1 MSRKNKSSSTNRK
14 NLIFGQIY
22 AGKGTLNYVVRWQS
36 FKNITLQQRKDMASM
51 LSRQINNWNK
61 QLKGYDKAEPAGI
74 VELI

>member
-1 MSRKNKSSSTNRK
+1 M
-14 NLIFGQIY
+14 
-22 AGKGTLNYVVRWQS
+22 RWQS